1 MTDVKLPCR
10 NTVNKW
16 LLLFTIVIHYHRSRI
31 SEDERAEF
39 LTETKGRNA
48 RISKT
53 YIICF
58 LLHGVSSRKKKSV
71 LDATEPKNRTES

>member
-16 LLLFTIVIHYHRSRI
+16 LLLFTIVIHYHCSRI

-39 LTETKGRNA
+39 LTKTEGRNA

-53 YIICF
+53 YIKAI
-58 LLHGVSSRKKKSV
+58 LLSRKYNV
-71 LDATEPKNRTES
+71 VNGT

>member
-1 MTDVKLPCR
+1 MTDVKLPYR

-16 LLLFTIVIHYHRSRI
+16 LLLFTIVIHYHCSRI

-39 LTETKGRNA
+39 LT
-48 RISKT
+48 KT
-53 YIICF
+53 E
-58 LLHGVSSRKKKSV
+58 RKKCKNTQNTILSAFYYTESV